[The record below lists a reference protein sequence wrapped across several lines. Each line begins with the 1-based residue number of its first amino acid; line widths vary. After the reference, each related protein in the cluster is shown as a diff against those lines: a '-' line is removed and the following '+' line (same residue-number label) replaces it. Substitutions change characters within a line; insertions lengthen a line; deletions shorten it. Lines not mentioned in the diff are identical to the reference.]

1 MDNNRAIEAVV
12 FDMGGVIV
20 ELGPITDILGEDPMP
35 PEEFWSAWLR
45 SAAVRQFEMGQCS
58 VEHFGERFVAEAGLK
73 LSPTQM
79 VEQFRSWPKGLFPGG
94 ADLVRSVNV
103 EVAVLSNTNA
113 LHWENQLDAEEVQS
127 LFARTYLSYQLG
139 LAKPDADMFEH
150 VVADLALP
158 ADRILFLDD
167 NQLNVDGA
175 RAAGMRA
182 EVTKGI
188 EPARA
193 VLAGLGLLD

>member
-1 MDNNRAIEAVV
+1 
-12 FDMGGVIV
+12 MGGVIV

-35 PEEFWSAWLR
+35 PEEFWSAWLT